1 MRSRSDMDSLINE
14 IIRVAV
20 SDTLQAKTFNSMET
34 LSDLLAFLLKTQ
46 FSVWRSKF
54 SGWTDTLSKSSQK

>member
-14 IIRVAV
+14 TIRVAV

-46 FSVWRSKF
+46 F
-54 SGWTDTLSKSSQK
+54 